1 MSQKEELCGFCGAP
15 NPKFKIECK
24 TFQVKSEAAAQ
35 LGTDLTLNSIDE
47 WMSCELCYIIVK
59 ENNREKLLDRSIT
72 EFIARNP
79 TAAQF
84 KDELKKEVAILQAG
98 FWKNKL

>member
-1 MSQKEELCGFCGAP
+1 MSQVKEICVFCGAP

-24 TFQVKSEAAAQ
+24 TFQVKSDIEPR
-35 LGTDLTLNSIDE
+35 LEINSIDE

-59 ENNREKLLDRSIT
+59 ENNREKLLDRSIS
-72 EFIARNP
+72 EFISRNP